1 VAVNAFGNS
10 TASTTVAL
18 KAAQVPDTP
27 AASVKSEADQ
37 TSISITWSAPAYDGS
52 SSLIGYKIFWDNNTG
67 TIITASPIG
76 TTPYQTLSFTKS
88 GLTAGLYYKFA
99 VSAIND
105 LGESLKSNSVT
116 IIAATVP
123 NQVSTPS
130 LYSQSKTSI
139 GISWTDPLENGGT
152 PITNYLVQMDGG
164 SAARNVFT
172 TIATLSDQAADLYV
186 TSPLT
191 TSLTTGEIYNF
202 RVIATNVVGNSTP
215 SATLSAMA
223 AIKPS
228 APGAPTKISAT
239 VN

>member
-1 VAVNAFGNS
+1 
-10 TASTTVAL
+10 
-18 KAAQVPDTP
+18 
-27 AASVKSEADQ
+27 
-37 TSISITWSAPAYDGS
+37 
-52 SSLIGYKIFWDNNTG
+52 
-67 TIITASPIG
+67 
-76 TTPYQTLSFTKS
+76 
-88 GLTAGLYYKFA
+88 
-99 VSAIND
+99 
-105 LGESLKSNSVT
+105 
-116 IIAATVP
+116 
-123 NQVSTPS
+123 
-130 LYSQSKTSI
+130 
-139 GISWTDPLENGGT
+139 LENGGT

-164 SAARNVFT
+164 SAARMVFT